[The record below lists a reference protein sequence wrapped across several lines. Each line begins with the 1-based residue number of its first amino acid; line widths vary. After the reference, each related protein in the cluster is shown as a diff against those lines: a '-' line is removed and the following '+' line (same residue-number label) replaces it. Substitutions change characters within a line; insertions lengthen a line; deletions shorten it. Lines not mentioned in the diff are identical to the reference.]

1 MRCVWPVILPVCSSL
16 LSLGSFAAT
25 ATKPSVEINQ
35 EVIEREAMAQAMP
48 QEAMDSCLQAA
59 ILGAAATMTVAELRN
74 GCQLLYQQ
82 QLSRQT
88 QELKS
93 KSAEITEE
101 RIDLSPPSGDGSVKL
116 LNRRMTLEA
125 LNRSNR
131 FMLTPHK
138 RNYFFPASY
147 THSPN
152 ETPYRDSD
160 DQGVLSDLRKTEV
173 DFQLSIKI
181 LLREDIFGDNGHL
194 YLGYTNHSLWQ
205 LYSEEDSAPFRATDH
220 QPELILSF
228 TNDWEILGFR
238 NVLNDFILNHQS
250 NGQGGLL
257 SRSWNRIMFNSVFE
271 RGNVVFS
278 LNPWYRIPESAQEYP
293 GDPDGDDNPDITDY
307 MGKFEFNAAYQHHD
321 NIYSLMLRNNLH
333 SDNHGALELG
343 WSFPVTSN
351 LRGQLK
357 YFKGYGHSLI
367 DYNVDLEV
375 FALGIVFTDLF

>member
-1 MRCVWPVILPVCSSL
+1 MRHTWSLVLPVAMSL
-16 LSLGSFAAT
+16 LSLSAQAQSDKDTSAASEMP
-25 ATKPSVEINQ
+25 A
-35 EVIEREAMAQAMP
+35 EAMNI
-48 QEAMDSCLQAA
+48 CLQASV
-59 ILGAAATMTVAELRN
+59 ISAAAGMTVAELRQA
-74 GCQLLYQQ
+74 CQLLYTQ
-82 QLSRQT
+82 QLQAKAPAVVEEET
-88 QELKS
+88 L
-93 KSAEITEE
+93 AETAATATAE
-101 RIDLSPPSGDGSVKL
+101 GQL
-116 LNRRMTLEA
+116 LRRRMTLEA

-147 THSPN
+147 THTPN
-152 ETPYRDSD
+152 ATPYRNDNDS
-160 DQGVLSDLRKTEV
+160 GNGALHELKKTEV

-205 LYSEEDSAPFRATDH
+205 LYSDADSAPFRATDH

-228 TNDWEILGFR
+228 TNDWEFLGFR
-238 NVLNDFILNHQS
+238 NVLNDVILNHQS

-257 SRSWNRIMFNSVFE
+257 SRSWNRIMLNSVFE
-271 RGNVVFS
+271 RGNVVFAI
-278 LNPWYRIPESAQEYP
+278 NPWYRLPESEQKYP

-307 MGKFEFNAAYQHHD
+307 LGNFEFNAAYQHD
-321 NIYSLMLRNNLH
+321 SDIFSLMFRNSL
-333 SDNHGALELG
+333 SGAHYGAYELG

>member
-1 MRCVWPVILPVCSSL
+1 MRYVWPLALPVCITLFSVAVNAQTSAETSS
-16 LSLGSFAAT
+16 A
-25 ATKPSVEINQ
+25 PEMP
-35 EVIEREAMAQAMP
+35 REAMN
-48 QEAMDSCLQAA
+48 SCLQAS
-59 ILGAAATMTVAELRN
+59 ILGAASTMTVAELREA
-74 GCQLLYQQ
+74 CQLLHQQ
-82 QLSRQT
+82 QLQSNAQPEVEEQHFSQAT
-88 QELKS
+88 PESGQE
-93 KSAEITEE
+93 
-101 RIDLSPPSGDGSVKL
+101 GQL
-116 LNRRMTLEA
+116 LNRRLTLEA

-152 ETPYRDSD
+152 ATPYRNDDDSNSA
-160 DQGVLSDLRKTEV
+160 LSDLRKTEV

-205 LYSEEDSAPFRATDH
+205 LYSDADSAPFRATDH

-238 NVLNDFILNHQS
+238 NVLNDVILNHQS

-257 SRSWNRIMFNSVFE
+257 SRSWNRIMLNSVFE
-271 RGNVVFS
+271 RGNFAFA
-278 LNPWYRIPESAQEYP
+278 LNPWYRLPESAQEYP
-293 GDPDGDDNPDITDY
+293 GDPDGDDNPDIIDY
-307 MGKFEFNAAYQHHD
+307 MGNFEFNAAYQRD
-321 NIYSLMLRNNLH
+321 DDIYSIMFRNSLSAEN
-333 SDNHGALELG
+333 SGALELG
-343 WSFPVTSN
+343 WSFPISSN